1 MSTDCVGA
9 KKKKK
14 ERNGEAKA
22 SGPGHLFTVRR
33 VDYKVL
39 LKILW
44 IDLDMCVLVTFLIAI

>member
-22 SGPGHLFTVRR
+22 SGPGHLFTVGR
-33 VDYKVL
+33 VD
-39 LKILW
+39 
-44 IDLDMCVLVTFLIAI
+44 